1 MASWWW
7 CLRHERV
14 EPRKGCPA
22 GDRLGPYATQEEAAQ
37 AIETARART
46 AALDAEAAAEDDWG
60 SRPGGP
66 AGPPG
71 GPATGGG

>member
-1 MASWWW
+1 MSSWWW

-22 GDRLGPYATQEEAAQ
+22 GERLGPYASQDEAAQ

-46 AALDAEAAAEDDWG
+46 AALDADAAAEDDWPARPDG
-60 SRPGGP
+60 GPGDRPGG
-66 AGPPG
+66 
-71 GPATGGG
+71 

>member
-1 MASWWW
+1 MSSWWW

-22 GDRLGPYATQEEAAQ
+22 GDRLGPYDSQEEAVRAL
-37 AIETARART
+37 ETARART
-46 AALDAEAAAEDDWG
+46 AARDAEDAAENDWG

-66 AGPPG
+66 PERGDASPP
-71 GPATGGG
+71 